1 MNVAWKFSFW
11 SFLTSCNYVQQSLQ
25 KGSSSDF
32 SLQNLGGNEPIN
44 RWVLRYLMTSLE
56 NRVLETSELWWASWF
71 YLNKFIF
78 PSEWDEIMKAYDFA
92 VSTCDEMLE
101 GII

>member
-1 MNVAWKFSFW
+1 MN
-11 SFLTSCNYVQQSLQ
+11 QSIDEH
-25 KGSSSDF
+25 SD
-32 SLQNLGGNEPIN
+32 I
-44 RWVLRYLMTSLE
+44 LMTSLE
-56 NRVLETSELWWASWF
+56 NRVLETSGLWWTSCF